1 LNLEE
6 LSKQFRRLP
15 GVGPRT
21 AEKMAYYWLTLEDDE
36 AERFLRTLE
45 NFRRQITLCKR
56 CHNLA
61 VGSDLCNICQDNRRD
76 KAIVVVETPQDV
88 ENIEQ
93 AGIYHGYYHVLHGL
107 ISPRKGITP
116 EQLFISDLFDRIVD
130 EGITQ
135 VIIAT
140 SFTMEGD
147 ITADYIAKQLKTLQP
162 NIPIYRLGTGL
173 PVGGELNYADKAT
186 LRAAFI
192 TKQKVGE
199 END

>member
-1 LNLEE
+1 
-6 LSKQFRRLP
+6 
-15 GVGPRT
+15 
-21 AEKMAYYWLTLEDDE
+21 
-36 AERFLRTLE
+36 
-45 NFRRQITLCKR
+45 
-56 CHNLA
+56 
-61 VGSDLCNICQDNRRD
+61 
-76 KAIVVVETPQDV
+76 
-88 ENIEQ
+88 
-93 AGIYHGYYHVLHGL
+93 
-107 ISPRKGITP
+107 
-116 EQLFISDLFDRIVD
+116 VD

-147 ITADYIAKQLKTLQP
+147 ITADYLAKQLKTLQP